1 MSKIIAIANQKGGV
15 GKTTTTVNLSA
26 CVAALGKRVLCID
39 IDPQGNCTSGLGV
52 DKDAPEHSI
61 YDVMINGVSAAEATV
76 KTPTEGLDLICAR
89 KELSGAEVELVNTL
103 ARETVLK
110 RALDKERKSY
120 DYIFIDCPPSL
131 GLLTINALT
140 AADTLLAPIQCEYYA
155 LEGVGQLMNTL
166 QLVKKR
172 LNPALEIEGV
182 VLTMLDGRTNL
193 GLQVVQEVKKYFKS
207 RVYGAII
214 PRNVRLSEAP
224 SHGEP
229 INVYDARST
238 GAEAYRALAAEFIEW
253 NEGEEE

>member
-1 MSKIIAIANQKGGV
+1 MSRIIAVSNQKGGV
-15 GKTTTTVNLSA
+15 GKTTTSVNLAA
-26 CVAALGKRVLCID
+26 CVAEKGKRVLLVD
-39 IDPQGNCTSGLGV
+39 IDPQGNASSGLGV
-52 DKDAPEHSI
+52 TERSPSI
-61 YDVMINGVSAAEATV
+61 YDVLLGEESAENAV
-76 KTPTEGLDLICAR
+76 RKTEFDN
-89 KELSGAEVELVNTL
+89 LSVLPSDMALAGAEIELV
-103 ARETVLK
+103 AIPERETLLRK
-110 RALDKERKSY
+110 ALETVRDQY

-131 GLLTINALT
+131 SLLTLNAMT
-140 AADTLLAPIQCEYYA
+140 AADSVLIPIQCEYYA